1 MEPRNRL
8 IVEAEDASMVS
19 ELQITDELEAGDDP
33 ETEIDHFGSVARPC
47 DRVGLDSIREN

>member
-19 ELQITDELEAGDDP
+19 ELQITDELEAGDNP
-33 ETEIDHFGSVARPC
+33 ETD
-47 DRVGLDSIREN
+47 